1 MKTKLITFL
10 IATLG
15 LIWTAQ
21 AKVSY
26 GTRVLSEVHVQGI
39 KGFLYDV
46 VTENPR
52 RDLVIRLKPKFASAI
67 VWLDESFASR
77 QEFKIKELAT
87 SNENAEIISEAITH
101 ITKVAQGNSSLPAE
115 ATIERWVSLGQRVEA
130 SYSVQ
135 RITREDGQVETIVD
149 YELDLREAAQNLLYR
164 YSEEYEEDLAL
175 PLFQKINL
183 FRE

>member
-1 MKTKLITFL
+1 M
-10 IATLG
+10 
-15 LIWTAQ
+15 
-21 AKVSY
+21 
-26 GTRVLSEVHVQGI
+26 
-39 KGFLYDV
+39 
-46 VTENPR
+46 
-52 RDLVIRLKPKFASAI
+52 
-67 VWLDESFASR
+67 WLDESFASR

-183 FRE
+183 FRD